1 MTGTPW
7 LSVLG
12 VGADGIA
19 DLPAAS
25 RALLDAAE
33 CLVGGARHLAML
45 PGDARPR
52 LVWQRPLTGTVAR
65 MAEWRG
71 RRVCVLATGD
81 PMCFGIGTTLARH
94 FEPGEMHI
102 VPAPSAFALACAR
115 LAWPEHEVELLTL
128 HGRPIDLLAP
138 ALRHGARLVLLS
150 HDATTPA
157 RVAAYLADRGYGDSR
172 LHLLERMGAADEA
185 RRSGI
190 AGTWQH
196 AEGADL
202 NTLAV
207 ELVAGPGVAEHARVP
222 GLPDDTYLND
232 GQITRSEVRASTLAA
247 LAPGPGALLWDVGAG
262 CGSIAIEWMRS
273 DRRARAIAIEPDDGR
288 RNIAAQNAARLGVP
302 GLEFVNGR
310 APDALDGLEAPDA
323 VFIGGGISTPG
334 MVEACWS
341 ALRPGGRLV
350 ANVVTLEGEAVLIE
364 QQARL
369 GGDLVRISVARSAP
383 VGSFRGWRAM
393 MPVTRWRVAR
403 ERQ

>member
-1 MTGTPW
+1 MTRVPW

-19 DLPAAS
+19 NLPATS

-33 CLVGGARHLAML
+33 CLVGGTRHLAML
-45 PGDARPR
+45 PKDPRPR
-52 LVWQRPLTGTVAR
+52 LVWQRPLASTVAR

-94 FEPGEMHI
+94 FEPEEMHI

-138 ALRHGARLVLLS
+138 ALRHGARLVVLS

-157 RVAAYLADRGYGDSR
+157 RVAAYLADRGFGDSR
-172 LHLLERMGAADEA
+172 LHLLERMGADDETTC
-185 RRSGI
+185 SGI
-190 AGTWQH
+190 AGTWRH
-196 AEGADL
+196 DDGADL

-207 ELVAGPGVAEHARVP
+207 ELVAGPGAAEHARVP
-222 GLPDDTYLND
+222 GLPDDAYLND

-262 CGSIAIEWMRS
+262 CGSIAVEWMRS
-273 DRRARAIAIEPDDGR
+273 DRRAHAIAIEPDAAR
-288 RNIAAQNAARLGVP
+288 RSIIAQNAERLGTP
-302 GLEFVNGR
+302 GLEIVNGR

-341 ALRPGGRLV
+341 VLRPGGRLV
-350 ANVVTLEGEAVLIE
+350 ANVVTLEGEAVLLE

-369 GGDLVRISVARSAP
+369 GGGLVRISVARSAP

-393 MPVTRWRVAR
+393 MPVTRWSIVR
-403 ERQ
+403 ERP